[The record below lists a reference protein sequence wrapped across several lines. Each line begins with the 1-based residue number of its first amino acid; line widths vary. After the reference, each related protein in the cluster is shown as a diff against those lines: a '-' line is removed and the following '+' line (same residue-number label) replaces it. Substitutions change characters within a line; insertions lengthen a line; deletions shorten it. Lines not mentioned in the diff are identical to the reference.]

1 MDPVQF
7 HQQILVWDAH
17 RDVAYEAPLSER
29 FLQGW
34 LVGFDMHLPLVRAGG
49 LDSQTY
55 AICVAPEPGLPPTAQ
70 AFKELESIW
79 ETQASHSNELVFALQ
94 TDDVLKAKA
103 AGKLAAWVALEGAEP
118 ILDQIELLRSFYRM
132 GVRSIGLTWN
142 WRNAVADG
150 VAEGREQ
157 GGGLTRFGE
166 QVVRE
171 MNKLGMVVDV
181 AHMTLQGV
189 RDVLRVSEQP
199 VIVSHGGSQSL
210 CFSHRRT
217 SPDDILEAIAA
228 QGGVFCATTIPETL
242 AQDPAQATLDTF
254 LDLIDHC
261 VRVIGAEHVGLG
273 ADFDVFQSH
282 LGLPPEHWVKGLE
295 EVDRWPRVTAGL
307 IARGYAE
314 AAIRKIMGENLLRVY
329 GQVVG

>member
-1 MDPVQF
+1 MDPEQF
-7 HQQILVWDAH
+7 HQDILVWDAH
-17 RDVAYEAPLSER
+17 RDVAYEAPLQER

-34 LVGFDMHLPLVRAGG
+34 MVGFDMHLPLVRAGG
-49 LDSQTY
+49 LDCQTY
-55 AICVAPEPGLPPTAQ
+55 AICVAPELDLPPTAQ

-79 ETQASHSNELVFALQ
+79 ETKENHPAELRLA
-94 TDDVLKAKA
+94 TRADDVLKAKA
-103 AGKLAAWVALEGAEP
+103 EGQLAGWIALEGAEP
-118 ILDQIELLRSFYRM
+118 ILNQLGLLRSFYRM

-166 QVVRE
+166 AVVRE

-189 RDVLRVSEQP
+189 RDVIRISEQP
-199 VIVSHGGSQSL
+199 VIVSHGGSQRL
-210 CFSHRRT
+210 CASHRRT
-217 SPDDILEAIAA
+217 SPDEILEAIAA
-228 QGGVFCATTIPETL
+228 KGGVFCATTIPETL
-242 AQDPAQATLDTF
+242 SEDPARATLDTF

-261 VRVIGAEHVGLG
+261 VHVIGAEHVGLG

-307 IARGYAE
+307 MKRGYAE
-314 AAIRKIMGENLLRVY
+314 ADIRKIMGENLLRVY
-329 GQVVG
+329 RQVVG

>member
-1 MDPVQF
+1 MDPAQL
-7 HQQILVWDAH
+7 HQEMLVWDAH

-34 LVGFDMHLPLVRAGG
+34 MTGFDMHLPLVRAGG
-49 LDSQTY
+49 LDCQTY
-55 AICVAPEPGLPPTAQ
+55 AICVAPELDLPPTAQ
-70 AFKELESIW
+70 AFKELELIW
-79 ETQASHSNELVFALQ
+79 ETQSSHSNTVTLALKS
-94 TDDVLKAKA
+94 DDVLQAKA
-103 AGKLAAWVALEGAEP
+103 QGTLAAWVALEGAEP
-118 ILDQIELLRSFYRM
+118 ILNQIGLLRGFYRM

-142 WRNAVADG
+142 WRNAIADG

-171 MNKLGMVVDV
+171 MNQLGMVVDV

-199 VIVSHGGSQSL
+199 IIVSHGGSQRL
-210 CFSHRRT
+210 CATHRRT
-217 SPDDILEAIAA
+217 SPDEILEAIAEKD
-228 QGGVFCATTIPETL
+228 GVFCATTIPETL
-242 AQDPAQATLDTF
+242 AQDPAQATLETF

-261 VRVIGAEHVGLG
+261 VRVIGAAHVGLG

-307 IARGYAE
+307 VQRGYTE
-314 AAIRKIMGENLLRVY
+314 SDIRKIMGENLLRVY
-329 GQVVG
+329 RQVVG